1 MLADIES
8 ANVSKANQDPE
19 TAGQPDEIQINA
31 HEGENELEAMQP
43 KAPLKSQPA
52 SGRPESAKRP
62 PAEPLA
68 APNVSTNVER
78 PPEKKYE
85 PSENSISN
93 IENERDVMNSLAE
106 GSLANKEQM
115 E

>member
-19 TAGQPDEIQINA
+19 TAEQPDEIQINA
-31 HEGENELEAMQP
+31 QEGESNELEAMQP

-52 SGRPESAKRP
+52 SGRPESAERP

-68 APNVSTNVER
+68 GPNAS
-78 PPEKKYE
+78 
-85 PSENSISN
+85 
-93 IENERDVMNSLAE
+93 
-106 GSLANKEQM
+106 
-115 E
+115 